1 MKTGIHFRPCDIGQA
16 ERHNR
21 RDKAYIDAVN
31 ASPNKLYD
39 LFADKTATN
48 VHWRINWN
56 DGRYKG
62 LSLAQIRHQC
72 SELVKEK
79 TGRLMQAK
87 CTPIR
92 EGVVPCKADTQMTD
106 FKPVIQWL
114 LARGVSVIRIDIHHD
129 EGHTDLQSGQRKY
142 NHHAHIICDWIDH
155 ETGKTAK
162 LGRLDMA
169 QLQTVVADALHMER
183 GEPSKK
189 RHVRSLEYRAQKAHE
204 EAVLWEE
211 VRYTLREASEAQ
223 EKAVTNE
230 ITALQERLAVLQ
242 EAKDQA
248 KAVKKKIN
256 DAKKPQL

>member
-48 VHWRINWN
+48 KHWRLNWN

-62 LSLAQIRHQC
+62 LSLAQIRRRDA
-72 SELVKEK
+72 EIVKEK
-79 TGRLMQAK
+79 TGRVMQAK

-92 EGVVPCKADTQMTD
+92 EGVVPCKADTQMND
-106 FKPVIQWL
+106 FKPVINWL
-114 LARGVSVIRIDIHHD
+114 LERGVSVIRIDIHHD

-155 ETGKTAK
+155 KTGRTAK

-189 RHVRSLEYRAQKAHE
+189 RHVRAMEYRAQKANE

-211 VRYTLREASEAQ
+211 VRNILQDKADAEERRVDAQ
-223 EKAVTNE
+223 IN
-230 ITALQERLAVLQ
+230 ALQERLAVLQ
-242 EAKDQA
+242 GAKDQA
-248 KAVKKKIN
+248 KAVKKKIK
-256 DAKKPQL
+256 DANKPKL